1 MTKANVK
8 TQKETLKLTKARFDS
23 GLTDALDTAQA
34 ETNLE
39 NTRAQ
44 IPALEEQ
51 LSHALNRIA
60 VLTGKQPGALSV
72 QLSRIGSIPVPPKE
86 VAIGLPIA
94 LLRRRPDIR
103 MAERALAAET
113 ARIGVAESDLYP
125 KFFLNGSFEFSA
137 SDVGDLLKS
146 GSQTYKYGPSVG
158 WRIFSAGQIR
168 NNIKAQ
174 NAREKQALYRFHN
187 AVLSALEDVE
197 NTIISYSR
205 EMNRRYILQKT
216 VKASERTVKLAKVQ
230 YTNGLTDFNNLL
242 LAERSLFTFQDQLS
256 ISEARVSKNLI
267 SLYKALGG
275 GWDLSRQG

>member
-1 MTKANVK
+1 M
-8 TQKETLKLTKARFDS
+8 KLTKARFDS